1 MLGLGISLQTNN
13 NPIEV
18 AFGIHYQRVLPWDQN
33 DSGVDYLVTWHRSQ
47 GTYNYTPPVLAA
59 TVAMLANDYEG
70 SDSNSLLSAN
80 NAFGNK
86 FRFTNDVG
94 EQFTEGF
101 QESASNNSSND
112 RYCIDHLTGLGWYVQ
127 DAYNDNVSRTIS
139 EAATYVNGFSYAG
152 YSDWRLADA
161 SEYINAAM
169 YADFINSYEGVYAP
183 FVDNAIRQYG
193 GEIWYGTY
201 TKDNKYLQLRSN
213 GTTFQER
220 TATETSG
227 HLLMVRNHYI

>member
-1 MLGLGISLQTNN
+1 MLGLGISLQTTN

-127 DAYNDNVSRTIS
+127 DAYNDLLARTIS
-139 EAATYVNGFSYAG
+139 EAATYAHGFSYAS

-161 SEYINAAM
+161 AEYVVAAH
-169 YADFINSYEGVYAP
+169 YHDYQNSYTNSYTP
-183 FVDNAIRQYG
+183 FVDDDIRNYG
-193 GEIWYGTY
+193 GELWYGTY
-201 TKDNKYLQLRSN
+201 TKDNQYVYNQTN
-213 GTTFQER
+213 GGIFVTRNDTQTGR
-220 TATETSG
+220 

>member
-70 SDSNSLLSAN
+70 SDSKSLLFAN

-86 FRFTNDVG
+86 YRFTNDVG

-127 DAYNDNVSRTIS
+127 DAYNDILARTIS
-139 EAATYVNGFSYAG
+139 EAATYAHGFSYAS

-161 SEYINAAM
+161 AEYVVAAH
-169 YADFINSYEGVYAP
+169 YHDYNNSYTNSYTP
-183 FVDNAIRQYG
+183 FVDDDIRNYG
-193 GEIWYGTY
+193 GELWYGTY
-201 TKDNKYLQLRSN
+201 TKDNQYVYNQTN
-213 GTTFQER
+213 GNIFTTR
-220 TATETSG
+220 TDAQTG
-227 HLLMVRNHYI
+227 KHVLMVRNHYI